1 MYKEKDFLNGSGC
14 KDLTAY
20 EVVKKIRREE
30 KRRLI
35 EDIKALAESRG
46 YRITS
51 VIRLEETDN
60 S

>member
-1 MYKEKDFLNGSGC
+1 MYKKKDFLNGSGC
-14 KDLTAY
+14 KDLTSY
-20 EVVKKIRREE
+20 EVIKKIRREE

-35 EDIKALAESRG
+35 SELKELAASRG